1 MALLGAL
8 EHGIYV
14 DNEDEGECLGMSTA
28 QICQYFGIEQDSDD
42 DDDAIF
48 AEDEHV
54 HHPGGTGD
62 EDSLSDDAE
71 EVSGDEGLT
80 FDDADDWLGYLS
92 EGEDEGMREEEQD
105 VGVHRHFL
113 GIIFIRK
120 CSRFLPLIVM
130 RVVSIMRQSPS
141 QTIHLPLKNGLTFTK
156 ILLQILNF

>member
-14 DNEDEGECLGMSTA
+14 DNEDEDECLGMSTA

-42 DDDAIF
+42 NDDAMF
-48 AEDEHV
+48 AEGEHI

-62 EDSLSDDAE
+62 EYSLIDDAE